1 MISLIRNWV
10 LAVTFR
16 KAFGEIEKQNLI
28 TLALAKCYTVPAIQA
43 VWGRFCDSVI
53 SLLEDAI
60 GEAKAAKKWK

>member
-1 MISLIRNWV
+1 MVSLIRNWV

-16 KAFGEIEKQNLI
+16 KAFGEIEKQDLI
-28 TLALAKCYTVPAIQA
+28 LAAMAKCYTVPAIQA

-60 GEAKAAKKWK
+60 GEAKQAKKWK